1 LSDDQSAPAADNL
14 RGVKKIAEHIGETER
29 RTYYLLEKKLIPAGK
44 LGATWI
50 ASRRALAEHF
60 GRLTGARSNR

>member
-1 LSDDQSAPAADNL
+1 MPDDQSAPAADKL
-14 RGVKKIAEHIGETER
+14 RGVKAIARYIDETER

-60 GRLTGARSNR
+60 SRLTGAASNR